1 MKPFNR
7 FLLVQ
12 PLDKG
17 EPEQESFVLVPDSYK
32 PTSPYIS
39 AKVLDFADDC
49 KINLKKDQTIIID
62 NSMVQQVE
70 INRET
75 KFLILKNYVMGALD

>member
-7 FLLVQ
+7 HLLIQ
-12 PLDKG
+12 PIAK
-17 EPEQESFVLVPDSYK
+17 EAEQESFVLVPDNYK
-32 PTSPYIS
+32 PVSPYIS

-49 KINLKKDQTIIID
+49 KLNVKKDQTIIID

-75 KFLILKNYVMGALD
+75 KFLIVENYVMGALD